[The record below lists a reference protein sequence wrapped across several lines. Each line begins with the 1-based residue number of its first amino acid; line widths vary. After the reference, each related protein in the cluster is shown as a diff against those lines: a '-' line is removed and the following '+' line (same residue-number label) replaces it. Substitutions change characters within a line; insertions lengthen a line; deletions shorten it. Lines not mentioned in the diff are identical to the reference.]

1 MTDREEDVTVCSN
14 CESVAKLKE
23 GIYEFKESGLKHVT
37 LKGINLISCD
47 VCGNVDP
54 IIPNVNDLMAA
65 LAWHIATQK
74 YRLDGEEIRFLRKYL
89 KMSAKEFARLIGVDN
104 TTLSKWEN
112 DSDGIGQSSERL
124 VRSMALALGEG
135 LKERAE
141 EGIKL
146 FTSWIVEDYDP
157 GGKMSVDME
166 TLEVLSA

>member
-1 MTDREEDVTVCSN
+1 MLR
-14 CESVAKLKE
+14 
-23 GIYEFKESGLKHVT
+23 SG
-37 LKGINLISCD
+37 
-47 VCGNVDP
+47 GNVDP

-65 LAWHIATQK
+65 SAWHIATQK
-74 YRLDGEEIRFLRKYL
+74 YRLDGDEIRFLRKYL
-89 KMSAKEFARLIGVDN
+89 KMNAKEFARLIGVDN

-112 DSDGIGQSSERL
+112 ASDGIGQSSETL

-135 LKERAE
+135 RKARAE

-157 GGKMSVDME
+157 GSKMSVDME